1 MSSANLQRFGD
12 LGPEIKEVLIS
23 TQALQ
28 QRVNELGQAISQD
41 YAGKN
46 PLLVGVLKGVVIFM
60 ADLLRAIT
68 IPVEL
73 DFLALSK
80 YSNQPSRA
88 RSVRLEKDLSTTIT
102 GREVLF
108 VVDMVDT
115 GLSLNYLLKTVRTRQ
130 PTSLEVCAMFNKPA
144 HRLIE
149 LPLRYKGFD
158 LDDRI
163 VAGYGLAYQEKYR
176 NLPFLALLSAQALH
190 NHKTNS

>member
-1 MSSANLQRFGD
+1 MSSTNLQEFAG
-12 LGPEIKEVLIS
+12 LGPEIKEVLIP
-23 TQALQ
+23 TQVLQ
-28 QRVNELGQAISQD
+28 QRVTELGRAISQD

-88 RSVRLEKDLSTTIT
+88 RSVRLEKDLSTSIT

-130 PTSLEVCAMFNKPA
+130 PASLEVCAMFNKPS

-149 LPLRYKGFD
+149 LPLKYQGFE

-176 NLPFLALLSAQALH
+176 NLPFLALVSAHALH
-190 NHKTNS
+190 NHKTG

>member
-1 MSSANLQRFGD
+1 MSSSNLQEFGG

-28 QRVNELGQAISQD
+28 QRVTELGRAISQD

-88 RSVRLEKDLSTTIT
+88 RSVRLEKDLSTSIT

-130 PTSLEVCAMFNKPA
+130 PASLEVCAMFNKPS

-149 LPLRYKGFD
+149 LPLKYQGFE

-190 NHKTNS
+190 NHKAD

>member
-1 MSSANLQRFGD
+1 MSSSNLQEFGG

-28 QRVNELGQAISQD
+28 QRVTELGRAISQD

-88 RSVRLEKDLSTTIT
+88 RSVRLEKDLSTSIT

-130 PTSLEVCAMFNKPA
+130 PASLEVCAMFNKPS

-149 LPLRYKGFD
+149 LPLKYKGFD

-163 VAGYGLAYQEKYR
+163 VAGYGLSYQEKYR
-176 NLPFLALLSAQALH
+176 NLPFLALVSAQALH
-190 NHKTNS
+190 NHKAD

>member
-1 MSSANLQRFGD
+1 M
-12 LGPEIKEVLIS
+12 LIS

-130 PTSLEVCAMFNKPA
+130 PASLEVCAMFNKPT

>member
-1 MSSANLQRFGD
+1 MSFATLQEFGD
-12 LGPEIKEVLIS
+12 LGPEIKEVLIP

-28 QRVNELGQAISQD
+28 QRVVELGRAISQD

-46 PLLVGVLKGVVIFM
+46 PLLVGLLKGVVIFM
-60 ADLLRAIT
+60 ADLVRAIT
-68 IPVEL
+68 ISVEL
-73 DFLALSK
+73 DFLAVSK
-80 YSNQPSRA
+80 YSGQQSRTG
-88 RSVRLEKDLSTTIT
+88 SVRLEKDLSTSIT

-115 GLSLNYLLKTVRTRQ
+115 GLSLNYLLRSLRTRQ
-130 PTSLEVCAMFNKPA
+130 PASLEVCAMFNKPA

-149 LPLRYKGFD
+149 LPLKYTGFD

-176 NLPFLALLSAQALH
+176 NLPFLALLSAQVLH
-190 NHKTNS
+190 NHKAD

>member
-1 MSSANLQRFGD
+1 MSFATLQEFGD
-12 LGPEIKEVLIS
+12 LGPEIKEVLIP

-28 QRVNELGQAISQD
+28 QRVVELGRAISQD
-41 YAGKN
+41 YAGKD
-46 PLLVGVLKGVVIFM
+46 PLLVGLLKGVVIFM
-60 ADLLRAIT
+60 ADLVRAIT

-73 DFLALSK
+73 DFLAVSK
-80 YSNQPSRA
+80 YSGQQSRTG
-88 RSVRLEKDLSTTIT
+88 SVRLEKDLSTSIT

-115 GLSLNYLLKTVRTRQ
+115 GLSLNYLLRSLRTRQ
-130 PTSLEVCAMFNKPA
+130 PASLEVCAMFNKPA

-149 LPLRYKGFD
+149 LPLKYKGFD

-190 NHKTNS
+190 NHKAD

>member
-1 MSSANLQRFGD
+1 MSFANLQEFGD
-12 LGPEIKEVLIS
+12 LGPEIKEVLIP

-28 QRVNELGQAISQD
+28 QRVAELGQAISQD

-46 PLLVGVLKGVVIFM
+46 PLMVGLLKGVVIFM
-60 ADLLRAIT
+60 ADLVRAIT
-68 IPVEL
+68 IPVEW
-73 DFLALSK
+73 DFLAVSK
-80 YSNQPSRA
+80 YSGQQSRSG
-88 RSVRLEKDLSTTIT
+88 SVRLEKDLSTSIT

-115 GLSLNYLLKTVRTRQ
+115 GLSLNYLLRSLRSRQ
-130 PTSLEVCAMFNKPA
+130 PASLEVCAMFNKPA

-149 LPLRYKGFD
+149 LPLKYRGFD

-190 NHKTNS
+190 NHKAD

>member
-1 MSSANLQRFGD
+1 MNSSNLQEFGA
-12 LGPEIKEVLIS
+12 LGSEIKEVLIP

-28 QRVNELGQAISQD
+28 QRVTELGQAISQD

-73 DFLALSK
+73 DFLAISK
-80 YSNQPSRA
+80 YSGQPNRA
-88 RSVRLEKDLSTTIT
+88 GSVRLEKDLSTSIT

-115 GLSLNYLLKTVRTRQ
+115 GLSLNALLRSVRTRQ
-130 PTSLEVCAMFNKPA
+130 PASLEVCAMFNTPS

-149 LPLRYKGFD
+149 LPLTYKGFD

-176 NLPFLALLSAQALH
+176 NLPFLALLSAQALR
-190 NHKTNS
+190 NHKAD

>member
-1 MSSANLQRFGD
+1 MSFATLQEFGD
-12 LGPEIKEVLIS
+12 LGPEIKEVLIP

-28 QRVNELGQAISQD
+28 QRVVELGRAISQD
-41 YAGKN
+41 YAGKD
-46 PLLVGVLKGVVIFM
+46 PLLVGLLKGVVIFM
-60 ADLLRAIT
+60 ADLVRAIT

-73 DFLALSK
+73 DFLAVSK
-80 YSNQPSRA
+80 YSGQQSRTG
-88 RSVRLEKDLSTTIT
+88 SVRLEKDLSTSIT

-115 GLSLNYLLKTVRTRQ
+115 GLSLNYLLRSLRTRQ
-130 PTSLEVCAMFNKPA
+130 PASLEVCAMFNKPA

-149 LPLRYKGFD
+149 LPLKYTGFD

-190 NHKTNS
+190 NHKAD

>member
-1 MSSANLQRFGD
+1 MSYTNLQDFGA

-28 QRVNELGQAISQD
+28 QRVAELGQAISQD

-46 PLLVGVLKGVVIFM
+46 LLLVGVLKGVVIFM
-60 ADLLRAIT
+60 ADLLRTIT

-73 DFLALSK
+73 DFLAVSK
-80 YSNQPSRA
+80 YSGQQNRTG
-88 RSVRLEKDLSTTIT
+88 SVRLEKDLSTSIT
-102 GREVLF
+102 GVDVLF
-108 VVDMVDT
+108 VVNMVDT
-115 GLSLNYLLKTVRTRQ
+115 GLSLNYLLRSLRTRQ
-130 PTSLEVCAMFNKPA
+130 PASLEVCTMFNKPA

-149 LPLRYKGFD
+149 LPLKYKGFD

-190 NHKTNS
+190 NHKVE